1 MNGEGLGRSLGVVVG
16 GSLSKGIDVKLDE
29 GVSVEEL
36 AEGRYVTVQGERR
49 RFFGLITDV
58 GLGSLDPSLPLT
70 SPDPFTAKV
79 LSGTGTF
86 GTARVVPY
94 LTLSGDATSM
104 LEGPQP
110 AKTIPAHFSCVREAT
125 PRDVELVFGT
135 EDKDR
140 FAIGNPLDLEAKVC
154 LDMPAMVKRSTGV
167 FGKTGTGK
175 TFLTR
180 LLLIGILQKGAA
192 RSLVFDMHN
201 EYGWS
206 GRSEDHGRVKG
217 LKQLFPSQVRV
228 FTLDEAHARLQQVAV
243 DYVVRIGYGEVEPE
257 DIELL
262 SETLGLN
269 ERQMEAVHRLA
280 GRFGDG
286 WLARVLA
293 LAGREEAEG
302 RAEQIGEHGA
312 TLAAVWRRLAALG
325 RLSFLTPQE
334 GAGDSVKKVLGYI
347 DSGMSVVLEFGR
359 YENELAYLL
368 VANILTRRLHEL
380 YRERVARA
388 MAGEGAEPQPLVIA
402 IEEAH
407 KFLSP
412 RLATQTIFGTIA
424 REMRKFNVTLLV
436 IDQRPSGID
445 EEVMSQVGTK
455 LICHLDNDR
464 DIDSVLAGV
473 SGKGELRTVLARLH
487 PKRQALILGHAVP
500 MPVVVQV
507 REYGSPASYRELGYL
522 EPAEKKALVERD
534 INEFWPKE

>member
-1 MNGEGLGRSLGVVVG
+1 L
-16 GSLSKGIDVKLDE
+16 DVKLDE

-36 AEGRYVTVQGERR
+36 AEGRYVTVEGKQR

-58 GLGSLDPSLPLT
+58 GLGALDPSLPLT
-70 SPDPFTAKV
+70 SPDPFTARV

-94 LTLSGDATSM
+94 LTLSGDAATM
-104 LEGPQP
+104 LDGPQP
-110 AKTIPAHFSCVREAT
+110 AKTIPAHFSQVREAS
-125 PRDVELVFGT
+125 PRDVELVFGS
-135 EDKDR
+135 EDERR
-140 FAIGNPLDLEAKVC
+140 FVIGSPLDLEARVC
-154 LDMPAMVKRSTGV
+154 LDMHQMVKRSTGV

-206 GRSEDHGRVKG
+206 GHSEDHGSVKG
-217 LKQLFPSQVRV
+217 LKQLFPSLVRV
-228 FTLDEAHARLQQVAV
+228 FTLDEAHARRQQVAV

-262 SETLGLN
+262 SETLSLN
-269 ERQMEAVHRLA
+269 ERQLEAVHRLA
-280 GRFGDG
+280 RRFGDG
-286 WLARVLA
+286 WLGQLLSLTSREQVEELA
-293 LAGREEAEG
+293 D
-302 RAEQIGEHGA
+302 QIGEHGA
-312 TLAAVWRRLAALG
+312 TLSAVWRRLSALG
-325 RLSFLTPQE
+325 RLGFLTPQG
-334 GAGDSVKKVLGYI
+334 GAGDSVRQILGYI

-359 YENELAYLL
+359 YDNELAYLL
-368 VANILTRRLHEL
+368 VANILTRRLHDL
-380 YRERVARA
+380 YRERVERA
-388 MAGEGAEPQPLVIA
+388 MAGEGSEPQPLVIA

-412 RLATQTIFGTIA
+412 RLASQTIFGKIA

-455 LICHLDNDR
+455 LTCHLDNDR
-464 DIDSVLAGV
+464 DIESVLAGV
-473 SGKGELRTVLARLH
+473 SGKGELRTVLARLN
-487 PKRQALILGHAVP
+487 PKRQAIILGHAVP

-507 REYGSPASYRELGYL
+507 REYGSAASYRELGYL
-522 EPAEKKALVERD
+522 EPAERKARAEQD
-534 INEFWPKE
+534 IKELWGE